1 MPRNKRFTRQK
12 KGGRHT
18 KKQTPPAGELKA
30 PPDPDSTSKQPNPSI
45 NLDLGSNVVPRFN
58 EENNE
63 ECANRNKEGKATTI
77 RKLPSSTQKPLVNAT
92 PPKNFSTV
100 ERAIMKPSIS
110 PGNISKPASG
120 TSNFS
125 ATPMLE
131 INTSGSCASSI
142 SSLTASPSSKVM
154 ALNTLI
160 DDESNRSAGEET
172 EALHFLR
179 KWKKLEEQREKL
191 LSIASENKDLWSLLM
206 NNKILLDDYTSANSL
221 PSHEAVSMES
231 NKSNVPITEVKRKRK
246 KGAEGIY

>member
-1 MPRNKRFTRQK
+1 MPRNKGFTRK
-12 KGGRHT
+12 RKGGRHT
-18 KKQTPPAGELKA
+18 KNQPPPAGELKA
-30 PPDPDSTSKQPNPSI
+30 PPDPNSTSKQPNPSI

-77 RKLPSSTQKPLVNAT
+77 RKLPSSTQKSLINAT
-92 PPKNFSTV
+92 PPNNFTTV
-100 ERAIMKPSIS
+100 ERAIMNPSTS
-110 PGNISKPASG
+110 PGNISKPARRALK
-120 TSNFS
+120 FS

-154 ALNTLI
+154 ALNRLI

-172 EALHFLR
+172 EALHILC
-179 KWKKLEEQREKL
+179 KLKSLEEEREKL
-191 LSIASENKDLWSLLM
+191 LSIASENKELWSLSM
-206 NNKILLDDYTSANSL
+206 NTKNLLDGYTSANSL

-231 NKSNVPITEVKRKRK
+231 NKSNVPITEVKENVRR
-246 KGAEGIY
+246 EL